1 MANWTATGFVG
12 QMFKIIS
19 GHVPP
24 PNMPSPIKWGD
35 EETVQE
41 RLGGGADLRFTR
53 HRIALAF
60 PLGPKEL
67 VEFWRVYYGP
77 TNRAFEAL
85 ADAPEKQVQLRDD
98 LERLWSDHN
107 ERSDGTTQVES
118 EYLEVL
124 ATRH

>member
-1 MANWTATGFVG
+1 
-12 QMFKIIS
+12 
-19 GHVPP
+19 
-24 PNMPSPIKWGD
+24 MPSPIKWGD

-60 PLGPKEL
+60 PLGAKEL

-85 ADAPEKQVQLRDD
+85 ADAPGKQVRLRDD

-107 ERSDGTTQVES
+107 ESLDGTTQVES
-118 EYLEVL
+118 EYLEVI